1 MSVRRATPS
10 FKIFAAAML
19 IAAQAV
25 FGVGASRAAENPGL
39 PPAEYKP
46 LPVGTRIFYDNAIF
60 TVAKAEGYTTV
71 FKKQI
76 GGTTTWLNTHAL
88 FGEYADDMFATR
100 SRDQVFYDMKSEDMK
115 SLERFWP
122 LEIGRKVQFAIQ
134 EESRAAYS
142 HAGQWRITLTVAGTE
157 TLNLGGKSYATYV
170 IEENGGDGEGSSF
183 AGRKWYHPPSGLIV
197 KSART
202 WTKVVKTGFTKL
214 KASEG
219 DQENFSLVEATFPKG
234 TTASVLAQAPA
245 TPAAVPATPAPAI
258 AQTLPAGQGTGAD
271 TRSALPPAVYK
282 PLPVG
287 TRIEYNNATYIIA
300 KQDGYATV
308 LKKQVRGTTTW
319 VSTHALFGEYGTDLH
334 VRGARGQ
341 GVEYGLDADNRKKLE
356 ALWPLSVGK
365 ETTYR
370 LSEAAMGSY
379 GGAAQEWTVTLKVSA
394 TEAVETASGR
404 FRTYVIEERAV
415 SDGGMSF
422 AGRKW
427 YDPASGLI
435 VRSQRI
441 GTGLNTVGDQAW
453 YPKTAQ
459 LGKDEQETLALRKV
473 DFPPGTAAVLVAA
486 AKGTAASG
494 EPAVTVD
501 KPQVAKAEPA
511 RRLAP
516 VAHQAAEAKAREAEI
531 AQLKQEAEKVLK
543 AREAE
548 MAKRL
553 AQAEDARKAREAEIA
568 KLKQEA
574 DQALKSRETEIAR
587 LRQTLAERRDDKA
600 GDTGAAFSGIEF
612 GRYHA
617 LVIGIDNYKHL
628 PKLNTAVN
636 DARAVAEVLE
646 KDYGF
651 TVTLLLEP
659 TRNDIVDALD
669 VYREKLGRNDNLLIY
684 YAGHGWLDR
693 EVDRGY
699 WLPIDA
705 EPKRRRDWVSNATI
719 TDTLKA
725 LSAKHVM
732 VVADSCYSGTL
743 VRGVEMSARTRS
755 GDYWKQMA
763 TKWARV
769 AITSGGLEPVA
780 DAGGGGHSP
789 FAKAFIDALGE
800 NAAVMDGTQLFSQM
814 RRPVMVN
821 ARQTPQYADVR
832 EAGHDGG
839 DFLFVRKK

>member
-1 MSVRRATPS
+1 
-10 FKIFAAAML
+10 ML
-19 IAAQAV
+19 IAAQAM
-25 FGVGASRAAENPGL
+25 FGAGASRAAEGPNL
-39 PPAEYKP
+39 PAAKYKP
-46 LPVGTRIFYDNAIF
+46 LPVGTKIVYDNAIF

-71 FKKQI
+71 FKKQV

-100 SRDQVFYDMKSEDMK
+100 QRDQVFYDIKSEDMK

-122 LEIGRKVQFAIQ
+122 LEIGKKVQFAIQ

-142 HAGQWRITLTVAGTE
+142 HADQWRITLTVAGTE
-157 TLNLGGKSYATYV
+157 TLNLGGKAYATYV
-170 IEENGGDGEGSSF
+170 LEESGGDGEGSSF
-183 AGRKWYHPPSGLIV
+183 TGRKWYHPPSGLIV
-197 KSART
+197 RSTRT
-202 WTKVVKTGFTKL
+202 WTKVGKSNFRRL

-219 DQENFSLVEATFPKG
+219 DQEDFSLVEAAFPKG
-234 TTASVLAQAPA
+234 TTASVLARAPA
-245 TPAAVPATPAPAI
+245 TPAAVPAAPAPAI
-258 AQTLPAGQGTGAD
+258 AQTPPAGQGTGAD
-271 TRSALPPAVYK
+271 AGSALPPAEYK

-287 TRIEYNNATYIIA
+287 TKIEYDNATYIIA
-300 KQDGYATV
+300 KRDGYATV

-319 VSTHALFGEYGTDLH
+319 VSRHALFGEYGTDLH

-341 GVEYGLDADNRKKLE
+341 GVEYDLSDENRKALE
-356 ALWPLSVGK
+356 RLWPLAIGK

-379 GGAAQEWTVTLKVSA
+379 GGAAQEWTVTLKVST
-394 TEAVETASGR
+394 TEAVETAGGR
-404 FRTYVIEERAV
+404 FQTYVIEERAE
-415 SDGGMSF
+415 SDLGMSF

-435 VRSQRI
+435 VRLQRT
-441 GTGLNTVGDQAW
+441 GTGLNAVGDLAW

-459 LGKDEQETLALRKV
+459 LGKDEQEMLALRKV

-486 AKGTAASG
+486 AQGTAAG
-494 EPAVTVD
+494 GKPTVTVD

-511 RRLAP
+511 RRPAP
-516 VAHQAAEAKAREAEI
+516 EARQAAEAKAREAEI

-553 AQAEDARKAREAEIA
+553 KQADEAHKAREAEIA

-574 DQALKSRETEIAR
+574 EQALKAREAEISR
-587 LRQTLAERRDDKA
+587 LRQTLAEHRDDKA
-600 GDTGAAFSGIEF
+600 GDTGSAFSGIEF

-636 DARAVAEVLE
+636 DARGVAEVLE

-651 TVTLLLEP
+651 IVTLLLEP
-659 TRNDIVDALD
+659 TRNDIIDALD
-669 VYREKLGRNDNLLIY
+669 AYREKLDRNDNLLIY

-743 VRGVEMSARTRS
+743 VRGADMGTRTRT

-763 TKWARV
+763 TKFARV

-789 FAKAFIDALGE
+789 FAKAFISALGD

-839 DFLFVRKK
+839 DFLFVRKKK